1 MKPTLLAVAAAYLLG
16 SVSFGYLVVRFL
28 RGEDVRRSGSG
39 NAGATNVYRL
49 AGTPAGV
56 AVLLLD
62 VGKGAAAVAVARGL
76 GEPEAVVGAA
86 ALAVVL
92 GHAFPVYFGFR
103 GGKGVATSIGA
114 FTALAPLAALAAV
127 LAFFGVVVW
136 QRRVSLGSMV
146 GAVLFPVL
154 VWWLGP
160 EDRGFYGL
168 AGGGWVVVS
177 ALALSAAVLVLH
189 RSNLRRLLAGT
200 EPRLGEAP
208 EVSETLETPE
218 TSESRGGA
226 SIKEGRV

>member
-1 MKPTLLAVAAAYLLG
+1 VKPALLAVAAAYLLG
-16 SVSFGYLVVRFL
+16 SVSFGYLIVRFL

-62 VGKGAAAVAVARGL
+62 VGKGAAAVALARAL

-127 LAFFGVVVW
+127 LAFFAVVVW

-168 AGGGWVVVS
+168 AGGGWVVAS

-200 EPRLGEAP
+200 EPRLGE
-208 EVSETLETPE
+208 TPE
-218 TSESRGGA
+218 TEESRGGE
-226 SIKEGRV
+226 SIEEGRV